1 MTDDR
6 TQRDCG
12 FSSCRIPNSEFRMP
26 TKPAR
31 FFPNDQMEIYREL
44 FDATPVPL
52 WLYDIETLQFLAV
65 NQTAVELYGYSKDE
79 FLAMTLRDLRP
90 AAEVD
95 KLEQALARRTRQQTR
110 GVWVHRK
117 KDGTLIDVSITSRPF
132 DLFTRPARLVLAE
145 EVTGRRKAEA
155 ERAELLTILDHLYDN
170 APVGLGMLDTELR
183 FRRVNKQMAMLN
195 GLPVDAHLN
204 RAVREVLPELAEI
217 LEPFYRQVLQTRVPL
232 QNIELALPVRTA
244 PGKVRYYQGSYYPV
258 FDPEGELLG
267 VASVRQDV
275 TERHEAAE
283 RLRRQAEVLDL
294 ANVLIRD
301 INDRIIFWNT
311 GAERFYGWKR
321 EEAFGQTAH
330 ELLRTVF
337 PAPLASIRETVL
349 TTGEWAGELT
359 HHRRDGSAMI
369 VSSQWLLHRDQDGSP
384 GAILEINNDITPRKR
399 AEEQLRL
406 SEERFRVFMD
416 NSPVIALIKDD
427 EGRYVYVN
435 RHWLEQFGDPAP
447 DWAGRTDFELW
458 PAEVARVFRASD
470 RAALAAN
477 RTIQVLESV
486 PDRTGR
492 TCHLMVFK
500 FPLNE
505 VSGRRLLGGIVVDM
519 TERIEAEEEIRRLNA
534 ELEQRVAQRTTELE
548 AKNLE
553 LETFAYTVSHDLKA
567 PLRGIDGYSR
577 LLQEDY
583 QDQLA
588 GDGSRFLNTI
598 RQATQQ
604 MNQLIDDLLAW
615 SRLDR
620 RGLTPEVVQV
630 RSLVSQLIA
639 DRADEISA
647 RGIAVNPV
655 LPELTLTTDAD
666 SLLMALRNLLD
677 NALKFTSRM
686 AAPVIEIGGR
696 TEQNRCLLWVRDNG
710 PGFEMQYHDRI
721 FDIFQR
727 LHRAEDYVGTG
738 IGLAIVR
745 KAMERV
751 GGRAWAESAP
761 GAGAVFY
768 LEFPEN

>member
-1 MTDDR
+1 
-6 TQRDCG
+6 
-12 FSSCRIPNSEFRMP
+12 MP
-26 TKPAR
+26 
-31 FFPNDQMEIYREL
+31 DQIEIYREL
-44 FDATPVPL
+44 FDATPFPL
-52 WLYDIETLQFLAV
+52 WLYDTETLQFLEV
-65 NQTAVELYGYSKDE
+65 NQTAVELYGYSRAE

-90 AAEVD
+90 ADEVE
-95 KLEQALARRTRQQTR
+95 KLEQALARLERQQMK

-117 KDGTLIDVSITSRPF
+117 KDGTLIFVSIISRPF
-132 DLFTRPARLVLAE
+132 DLAARPARLVLAE
-145 EVTGRRKAEA
+145 EITSKKKAEA
-155 ERAELLTILDHLYDN
+155 EQAELLAILDHLYDN

-183 FRRVNKQMAMLN
+183 FRRVNKQMAALN
-195 GLPVDAHLN
+195 GLPVDEHLN
-204 RAVREVLPELAEI
+204 RTVHEALPHFAEI
-217 LEPFYRQVLQTRVPL
+217 LEPLYRHVLQTREPL
-232 QNIELALPVRTA
+232 QNIELSLPSPTA
-244 PGKVRYYQGSYYPV
+244 PGEIRHHLGSYYPV
-258 FDPEGELLG
+258 FGPEGELLG

-275 TERHEAAE
+275 TERHQTEE

-321 EEAFGQTAH
+321 EDAFGRISH
-330 ELLRTVF
+330 ELLQTVF
-337 PAPLASIRETVL
+337 PEPLAKIREQIL
-349 TTGEWAGELT
+349 ATGEWSGELT
-359 HHRRDGSAMI
+359 HHRHDGSAMI
-369 VSSQWLLHRDQDGSP
+369 VSSQWLLHRDKDGSP
-384 GAILEINNDITPRKR
+384 GAILEINNDITHSKR

-435 RHWLEQFGDPAP
+435 RHWLEQFGTEKP
-447 DWAGRTDFELW
+447 DWVGRTDFEFW
-458 PAEVARVFRASD
+458 PDEVARLFQQSD
-470 RAALAAN
+470 QAALAAN
-477 RTIQVLESV
+477 RTIQALESV
-486 PDRTGR
+486 PNQSGGT
-492 TCHLMVFK
+492 THLMVFK

-505 VSGRRLLGGIVVDM
+505 LTGRRLLGGIVVDI
-519 TERIEAEEEIRRLNA
+519 TERIEAEEKIRTLNA
-534 ELEQRVAQRTTELE
+534 ELEQRVTQRTAELE
-548 AKNLE
+548 AKNRE

-583 QDQLA
+583 QDQLV
-588 GDGSRFLNTI
+588 GDGSRFINTI
-598 RQATQQ
+598 RQATHQ

-620 RGLTPEVVQV
+620 RRLTPEVVNV
-630 RSLVSQLIA
+630 KSLVSKLIA
-639 DRADEISA
+639 ERADEISA
-647 RGIAVNPV
+647 RGIAVSAE
-655 LPELTLTTDAD
+655 LPDLTLTTDAS
-666 SLLMALRNLLD
+666 SLVMALRNLLD
-677 NALKFTSRM
+677 NAIKFTRLTT
-686 AAPVIEIGGR
+686 APVIEIGGR
-696 TEQNRCLLWVRDNG
+696 KEQNQFLLWVRDNG

-727 LHRAEDYVGTG
+727 LHRAEDYTGTG

-768 LEFPEN
+768 LELPGD